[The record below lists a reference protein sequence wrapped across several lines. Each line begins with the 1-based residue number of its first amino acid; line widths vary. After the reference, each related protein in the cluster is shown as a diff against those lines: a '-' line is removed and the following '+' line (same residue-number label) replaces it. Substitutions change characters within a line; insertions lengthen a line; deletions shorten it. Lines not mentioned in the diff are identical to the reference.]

1 MNSFSS
7 TGLTSFRSVFLFD
20 GKSQH
25 QKDELLF
32 IKGLTSLRSVFLFD
46 GKSQHQIKKLQRQF
60 LELPLFFYALIAP
73 YEFGANCY
81 AILQSDSN
89 PKIKRA
95 CFCLVDTLCSFHS
108 LLYNTLVSGIKK
120 PQLTLRLLFCLVA

>member
-1 MNSFSS
+1 MDPSSIRMDLFILIRMDLSILIRMDLSNMRGWTSLRSF
-7 TGLTSFRSVFLFD
+7 FLFD

-25 QKDELLF
+25 EIMKP
-32 IKGLTSLRSVFLFD
+32 
-46 GKSQHQIKKLQRQF
+46 QRQF

-73 YEFGANCY
+73 YEFGANCF
-81 AILQSDSN
+81 AILQCYSN

-108 LLYNTLVSGIKK
+108 LLHT
-120 PQLTLRLLFCLVA
+120 LLFGHKKTATYVAASFLLVA